1 MRASYLSCDRR
12 FYLRCL
18 LQHCPKNKE
27 DAPSVSHKHLT
38 KQLGKWLSLR
48 ALHAVIKLL
57 KAFVVISFAL
67 LWGLWGHLGIPAG
80 EIGRDRKSHSASGSS
95 WAHKHNQSNDSSSQ
109 KASATFALCIF
120 LYLMSIFRRD
130 GIFLFGRLL
139 GIRTQKLVWQQIVA
153 GSWFLPVHAPFLNT
167 FPPGQTV
174 EICFAVLHAA
184 HQGFRSC
191 MVNSSDSCWV
201 RKCKDSCCVPQIHKF
216 TRLEIV
222 RLHCCGGQGTRT
234 AFHWLDLWS
243 QCPSLWDLMIH

>member
-1 MRASYLSCDRR
+1 MWPEILFEVSSTALSKKQRR
-12 FYLRCL
+12 R
-18 LQHCPKNKE
+18 PV
-27 DAPSVSHKHLT
+27 SVTRWHLT

-80 EIGRDRKSHSASGSS
+80 EIGRDRKSHAASGSS

-130 GIFLFGRLL
+130 GIFLSGRLL

-153 GSWFLPVHAPFLNT
+153 GSWFLTVHAPFLNT
-167 FPPGQTV
+167 F
-174 EICFAVLHAA
+174 F
-184 HQGFRSC
+184 
-191 MVNSSDSCWV
+191 
-201 RKCKDSCCVPQIHKF
+201 PQDRQLKY
-216 TRLEIV
+216 V
-222 RLHCCGGQGTRT
+222 
-234 AFHWLDLWS
+234 S
-243 QCPSLWDLMIH
+243 QCCMPPIRASVAAW